1 MAINECE
8 MVDLNITKLTC
19 SERTH
24 RIADWCHVCR
34 IRQLQK
40 EV

>member
-1 MAINECE
+1 MALNECE
-8 MVDLNITKLTC
+8 MVDLNITKLKC

-24 RIADWCHVCR
+24 IIKDWCHVCR
-34 IRQLQK
+34 AREMQK

>member
-1 MAINECE
+1 MALNECE

-19 SERTH
+19 SERPH
-24 RIADWCHVCR
+24 SIADSCHVCR

>member
-1 MAINECE
+1 MALNECE

-24 RIADWCHVCR
+24 RIADWCDICR
-34 IRQLQK
+34 IREAQL
-40 EV
+40 